1 MVAVAAVA
9 SKWWWRKAWR
19 NLRWSPLTPL
29 CCTLTKA
36 RLGECSFWNIW
47 TFHPRWYQDRNVT
60 LFHYYFGPFVLGLR
74 VVETLRVIES
84 LRAITTITLTL
95 ILILAFWTYFL
106 SKVRVVSVGV
116 GCPSKR
122 MVGGVVP
129 WTSRV
134 YAALCARHHCHGR
147 FKLLFSSIST
157 MFFNFQKTHRSML
170 TFYISAYF
178 LHLLWLTGH
187 GNHWQHQQRRG
198 EDGHVWPTVRLPFVE
213 SDEEDK
219 IKCTS
224 TCMYVLGM

>member
-9 SKWWWRKAWR
+9 SRWWWRKEQR

-29 CCTLTKA
+29 CCTLTKT

-47 TFHPRWYQDRNVT
+47 TVHPHWYPRVT
-60 LFHYYFGPFVLGLR
+60 LFRYYFGPFVLGLR
-74 VVETLRVIES
+74 VVETLRVIEI
-84 LRAITTITLTL
+84 LRAITTLTLT
-95 ILILAFWTYFL
+95 LILAFWTYFL

-147 FKLLFSSIST
+147 FKLLFSSLST

-170 TFYISAYF
+170 TFYISFYF
-178 LHLLWLTGH
+178 LHLLWYWQVMGTIDNISNVVEKMGTFGQPYDCHLLNLTK
-187 GNHWQHQQRRG
+187 RTR
-198 EDGHVWPTVRLPFVE
+198 
-213 SDEEDK
+213 
-219 IKCTS
+219 
-224 TCMYVLGM
+224 